1 MNIKRAREKILSHK
15 DISDICN
22 KLKKQ
27 NKIIVFTNGCFD
39 ILHLG
44 HLRYLEEAKEQG
56 DILVVGINSDRSVKK
71 LKGHKRPIIP
81 EHARSEMVAGLHCV
95 DFVTVFDD
103 TNPLQL
109 IKLIKP
115 DVLVKGSDWD
125 LDKIVGKNFVESY
138 GGKVYRANLLPEFS
152 TTSIIQ
158 TIIHQS
164 SLTEYPSVCK
174 RSQEKLKKEEADW
187 QVKK

>member
-1 MNIKRAREKILSHK
+1 MNIRRAREKILSHK

-22 KLKKQ
+22 KLRRQ
-27 NKIIVFTNGCFD
+27 NQIIVFTNGCFD

-56 DILVVGINSDRSVKK
+56 DVLIVGINSDRSIKEI
-71 LKGHKRPIIP
+71 KGQNRPIIP
-81 EHARSEMVAGLHCV
+81 EYARSEMVAGLHCV
-95 DFVTVFDD
+95 DFVTIFDE
-103 TNPLQL
+103 TTPLKL

-115 DVLVKGSDWD
+115 DVLVKGADWD
-125 LDKIVGKNFVESY
+125 LDKVVGGDFVESY
-138 GGKVYRANLLPEFS
+138 GGKVYRANLLPGFS

-164 SLTEYPSVCK
+164 S
-174 RSQEKLKKEEADW
+174 
-187 QVKK
+187 